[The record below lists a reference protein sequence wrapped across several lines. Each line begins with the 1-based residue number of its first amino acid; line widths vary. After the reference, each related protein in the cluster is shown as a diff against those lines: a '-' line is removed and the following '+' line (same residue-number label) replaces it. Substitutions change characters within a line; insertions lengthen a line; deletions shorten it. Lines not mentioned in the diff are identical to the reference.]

1 MFLRLWTRAPR
12 TRMVSCSE
20 RTSVVSLVI
29 CLVAK
34 GKPRQRVSSAQPKLE
49 IIRPLS
55 KLGKR
60 PNLRGR
66 RRDRS
71 TGCGNVPLKKARGG
85 GHEGIREDFL
95 DRAGQ
100 RWNRRAS
107 GCGGLWRLGPE
118 YAWTH
123 RGSRAAG
130 NPESGTAR
138 IGQHRAAETSVAGHC
153 SAWSIWQGGD
163 ALPRERY
170 DDGTLGN
177 GGRVAGPAVSGL
189 QERIPEGLDRR
200 G

>member
-34 GKPRQRVSSAQPKLE
+34 GKPRQRVSSAQPKLQ

-71 TGCGNVPLKKARGG
+71 TGCGKVPLKKARGAE
-85 GHEGIREDFL
+85 HEGIRKDFL

-100 RWNRRAS
+100 CRNRRAS
-107 GCGGLWRLGPE
+107 GCGGLWRRGPE
-118 YAWTH
+118 HARTIWGSAAAANPT
-123 RGSRAAG
+123 SRAA
-130 NPESGTAR
+130 
-138 IGQHRAAETSVAGHC
+138 
-153 SAWSIWQGGD
+153 
-163 ALPRERY
+163 L
-170 DDGTLGN
+170 
-177 GGRVAGPAVSGL
+177 
-189 QERIPEGLDRR
+189 
-200 G
+200 

>member
-71 TGCGNVPLKKARGG
+71 AGCGKVPLKKARGAE
-85 GHEGIREDFL
+85 HEGIREDFL

-118 YAWTH
+118 HAWAH
-123 RGSRAAG
+123 RASPAAG
-130 NPESGTAR
+130 NPESLTNLNAQPPPPATPVPAPRSAR
-138 IGQHRAAETSVAGHC
+138 VFCLGRPTPPPQPTPPPPPHTTLLTTHPN
-153 SAWSIWQGGD
+153 
-163 ALPRERY
+163 PR
-170 DDGTLGN
+170 L
-177 GGRVAGPAVSGL
+177 S
-189 QERIPEGLDRR
+189 
-200 G
+200 